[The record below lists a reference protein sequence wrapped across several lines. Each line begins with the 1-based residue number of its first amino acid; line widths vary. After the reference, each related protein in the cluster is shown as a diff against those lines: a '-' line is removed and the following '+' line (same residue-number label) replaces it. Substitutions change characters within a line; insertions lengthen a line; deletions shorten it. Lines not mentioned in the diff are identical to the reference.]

1 MKAFKNILSFK
12 SELSLQW
19 GMQRLLIP
27 ALIISLFSCNNEPLK
42 DVRPADQQS
51 LVRIV
56 KDLRDEI
63 AKVSMTD
70 PNREVLI
77 DHNLKKVKAYIA
89 DTLKSQFSGWN
100 ARVLDNAKPD
110 PNETAVRIAFGIS
123 IDNFNLEET
132 ARYKSIVFRQ
142 SLSEAEPSLR
152 EKLQKLKVG
161 EHVKI
166 TGSFVSRDKRIDVD
180 PYNEKEFKL
189 SKNILVN
196 PEFRVEITDIVVV
209 ED

>member
-12 SELSLQW
+12 SELSPQW
-19 GMQRLLIP
+19 GMQKLLVS
-27 ALIISLFSCNNEPLK
+27 ALIISLLSCNNEPLK

-51 LVRIV
+51 LARIV

-63 AKVSMTD
+63 AKVSLTD
-70 PNREVLI
+70 PNRDVLI
-77 DHNLKKVKAYIA
+77 DHNLKRVKAYIA
-89 DTLKSQFSGWN
+89 DTLKSQSSGWN
-100 ARVLDNAKPD
+100 ARVLDNSKLD

-142 SLSEAEPSLR
+142 SLSDAQSPLR
-152 EKLQKLKVG
+152 EKLQELKVG
-161 EHVKI
+161 DHVKI